1 MGGNT
6 CNGFDCN
13 NLPIGP
19 CDFEWGAG
27 KQYDADGNWC
37 DLEADQRW
45 FTETQPALEST
56 FSCVANVGTY
66 GSGAE
71 RPMQAMQGA
80 VSEAMNDAAGCNEG
94 FLRDDAILV
103 VVVATDEEDDAAEDP
118 NGGSPGDP
126 PDWAQSLID
135 AKLGND
141 KAVVV
146 LMLVGDSDAPG
157 GVCPPGADPG
167 NGGPGAEP
175 SPRLR
180 EFAELFDHGMWG
192 SICSSDY
199 GDFFNEA
206 ISVIDVTCEEF
217 TPPG

>member
-1 MGGNT
+1 
-6 CNGFDCN
+6 
-13 NLPIGP
+13 
-19 CDFEWGAG
+19 
-27 KQYDADGNWC
+27 
-37 DLEADQRW
+37 
-45 FTETQPALEST
+45 
-56 FSCVANVGTY
+56 VANVGTY

-126 PDWAQSLID
+126 ADWAQSLIT
-135 AKLGND
+135 AKND
-141 KAVVV
+141 DPKAVVV